1 MKATYQ
7 IGIGESAIL
16 EKTYDENDPASS
28 EMTNLES
35 MQLEQRAER
44 NNLLALSD
52 SKIVVDRGLSDS
64 VVTAWKTYRQSLR
77 DLDFSDPTDM
87 TWPTAP

>member
-1 MKATYQ
+1 MKATQQ
-7 IGIGESAIL
+7 IGIG
-16 EKTYDENDPASS
+16 DPVVFETA
-28 EMTNLES
+28 EGTDDMTIVETQ
-35 MQLEQRAER
+35 QLELRANR
-44 NNLLALSD
+44 NNKLALSD
-52 SKIVVDRGLSDS
+52 NMIMVDTGLSDS

>member
-1 MKATYQ
+1 
-7 IGIGESAIL
+7 
-16 EKTYDENDPASS
+16 
-28 EMTNLES
+28 MTIVETQ
-35 MQLEQRAER
+35 QLELRANR
-44 NNLLALSD
+44 NNKLALSD
-52 SKIVVDRGLSDS
+52 NTMMVDRGLSDS